1 MGKENLDYFTSLDIR
16 VGVIVDAKD
25 FPEAIKPSYILEID
39 FGKEIG
45 VRKTSAQITN
55 YSIESLV
62 GRKCIGIINLG
73 EKQIGPIMSQCLIL
87 GSVTDN
93 NIVNLLTPD
102 DMASIGDKI
111 A

>member
-55 YSIESLV
+55 YSIEALV